1 MIDNLQTTLK
11 KFTSRRYGRNAAGPL
26 SGARA
31 NELDY
36 EEFLRRLIDDELSK
50 RKNNLIQSSRES
62 RTLSCNNNPGKFRL
76 LI

>member
-1 MIDNLQTTLK
+1 MIDNLQTTLRSLRLGGMAE
-11 KFTSRRYGRNAAGPL
+11 TLPVRCQE
-26 SGARA
+26 ARA

-50 RKNNLIQSSRES
+50 RKNTSSIVAWKPHAF
-62 RTLSCNNNPGKFRL
+62 LQQQPGKFRL